1 MEDRT
6 MPMNQAVAAFFDN
19 RSAAEGAMDDLL
31 DLGVPRDA
39 MTMAEGNDEGAARE
53 MPGEGGGLFGVL
65 DDTILPHP
73 AGSETAGTASSRTG
87 WIVTVEVDDERYER
101 AVRRLGRDGSII
113 RDARAD
119 ADIG

>member
-1 MEDRT
+1 
-6 MPMNQAVAAFFDN
+6 MPMDQAVAAFFDS
-19 RSAAEGAMDDLL
+19 RSAAEAAMDELF
-31 DLGVPRDA
+31 DLGVPRET
-39 MTMAEGNDEGAARE
+39 MTMAEGHDEGAATRE

-73 AGSETAGTASSRTG
+73 AGSETADAASSRTG